1 MSPSSP
7 LSEAEILDE
16 LRAMYARR
24 GDGIAVEPETVLREI
39 NFRSLDFSELA
50 LRLEERIG
58 GEINFAG
65 TQLRRVETVQDV
77 LDFFRTALTAR

>member
-1 MSPSSP
+1 MSPSNR

-16 LRAMYARR
+16 LRAMYRRR
-24 GDGIAVEPETVLREI
+24 GDGAVIEPATALREI

-50 LRLEERIG
+50 LRLEDRIG

-65 TQLRRVETVQDV
+65 TQLRRIETVQDV
-77 LDFFRTALTAR
+77 LDFFGRVLLTE